1 MNELQP
7 AVFSVFLG
15 SKRLATGPLRQVAL
29 VAKKAVDRGA
39 QRRVLIYND
48 STGRSIDIDVRGCDA
63 ELLAKLAD
71 DARAAL
77 PRGRGRPRLGVVAR
91 DVTLLPH
98 HWQWLSAQPGG
109 ASVAIRK
116 LVDAARQTHQY
127 SDRQGERQA
136 AAFQFMSAMAHDQAN
151 FEEAAR
157 ALSSSDRERFGLL
170 TRSWP
175 VDVRDH
181 AIRLAFGDTSRS
193 GEDSSK

>member
-1 MNELQP
+1 MNEPQT

-48 STGRSIDIDVRGCDA
+48 STGRSIDIDVRGSDA
-63 ELLAKLAD
+63 EILSRLTD
-71 DARAAL
+71 DGPRPL
-77 PRGRGRPRLGVVAR
+77 PRKRGRPRLGVVAR

-98 HWQWLSAQPGG
+98 HWQWLSSQPGG
-109 ASVAIRK
+109 ASIAIRK
-116 LVDAARQTHQY
+116 LVDAAHHANQD
-127 SDRQGERQA
+127 SDRRRERQA
-136 AAFQFMSAMAHDQAN
+136 AAYHFMSSMAQDLAN

-157 ALSSSDRERFGLL
+157 ALRAHDGERFALL

-181 AIRLAFGDTSRS
+181 AIRLAIGDTVSLAKAPTS
-193 GEDSSK
+193 

>member
-1 MNELQP
+1 MNEPQT

-48 STGRSIDIDVRGCDA
+48 STGRSIDIDVRGSDA
-63 ELLAKLAD
+63 EILSKLTDPAP
-71 DARAAL
+71 APL
-77 PRGRGRPRLGVVAR
+77 PRRRGRPRLGVVAR

-98 HWQWLSAQPGG
+98 QWQWLSSQPGG

-116 LVDAARQTHQY
+116 LVDAAQHTNP
-127 SDRQGERQA
+127 SADRQGERQA
-136 AAFQFMSAMAHDQAN
+136 AACHFISSMALDLAN
-151 FEEAAR
+151 FEEAAV
-157 ALSSSDRERFGLL
+157 ALKAHDRERFRLL

-175 VDVRDH
+175 IDVRDH
-181 AIRLAFGDTSRS
+181 AIRLAFSDTS
-193 GEDSSK
+193 K